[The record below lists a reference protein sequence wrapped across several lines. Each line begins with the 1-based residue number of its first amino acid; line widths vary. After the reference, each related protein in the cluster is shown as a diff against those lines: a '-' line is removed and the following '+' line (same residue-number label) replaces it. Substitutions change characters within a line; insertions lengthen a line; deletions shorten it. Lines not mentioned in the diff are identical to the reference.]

1 MEEGR
6 KKVLI
11 VDDEPAIRRSLE
23 LLLQNTFEV
32 KTAEDGEVAL
42 ATLRTFQPDVIL
54 LDVMMPRLDGIET
67 LSAIRKE
74 YKNVP
79 VVMLTAANEVKT
91 AVAAMKCGAV
101 DYLGKPF
108 DVDELTNTLL
118 QVLSVGER
126 EKEVSV
132 DSSLENSN
140 SNFGVLV
147 GEAPSMKDVFNSVQ
161 QVSSKDATV
170 LITGE
175 SGTGKELLAREIHKR
190 SKRASGPFIPLN
202 CAAIPESLIESEL
215 FGHEK
220 GAFTGAGETRVG
232 FCELA
237 NGGTLFLDEIGEL
250 SLGVQVKLLRFLQ
263 EQEFFRVG
271 RSKPIKVNVRIVTA
285 TNKNLEQLVKE
296 GKFRQDLYYRIH
308 VVHIQIPPLRER
320 YEDIPILTKHFC
332 DKFSAQYGSRN
343 LTFTPEAHEIL
354 LQYGWPGNVR
364 ELENVIESILATFDG
379 DVAGVE
385 CLPRKLTQKEE
396 VYSGR
401 EVTLD
406 GGLKFEDAEKKF
418 ETEMIIRAL
427 KKTNFVQ
434 TKAAELLGISRRILK
449 YKMDKLGISERDNIS

>member
-6 KKVLI
+6 KKVLV

-32 KTAEDGEVAL
+32 KTAEDGEIAL
-42 ATLRTFQPDVIL
+42 TTLRTFTPDVIL

-74 YKNVP
+74 YKSVP

-108 DVDELTNTLL
+108 DVDELTNILL
-118 QVLSVGER
+118 QVLA
-126 EKEVSV
+126 
-132 DSSLENSN
+132 SSKSEEDNYTESTNS
-140 SNFGVLV
+140 SFGVLV
-147 GEAPSMKDVFNSVQ
+147 GDAPAMKEVFNSVQ

-190 SKRASGPFIPLN
+190 SKRASGPFIPIN

-308 VVHIQIPPLRER
+308 VVHIAIPPLRER
-320 YEDIPILTKHFC
+320 YEDIPLLTKHFC

-343 LTFTPEAHEIL
+343 LTFTPEAHEVL
-354 LQYGWPGNVR
+354 LHYSWPGNVR
-364 ELENVIESILATFDG
+364 ELENVVESILATFDG
-379 DVAGVE
+379 DVAGIE

-396 VYSGR
+396 IYTGR

-418 ETEMIIRAL
+418 ETEMILRAL

-449 YKMDKLGISERDNIS
+449 YKMDKLGISERAID